1 MLWPGLNANEIQI
14 PYDKHHK
21 VSSSVKKSPKHAI
34 LSNIKEYEMSNILV
48 KYEVLNIIRQYLR
61 SILDIIDWS
70 RTSIWP
76 LGECSITGGWIKS
89 WTPRKTSKIS
99 RQELLCDFKLAFVFS
114 MHFIQMTG
122 QTFFKYI
129 VISYSIT
136 FHIYDRTRK
145 RGVNRFSDR
154 RILPYKAHGLW
165 IFAVNRADSRIL
177 KTQWIVDQL

>member
-48 KYEVLNIIRQYLR
+48 KYEVLNIIRQFLR

-70 RTSIWP
+70 RTPLWP
-76 LGECSITGGWIKS
+76 LWECSITGGWIKS

-136 FHIYDRTRK
+136 FRIYDRTGNNQRQIVWFQ
-145 RGVNRFSDR
+145 RRF
-154 RILPYKAHGLW
+154 
-165 IFAVNRADSRIL
+165 
-177 KTQWIVDQL
+177 